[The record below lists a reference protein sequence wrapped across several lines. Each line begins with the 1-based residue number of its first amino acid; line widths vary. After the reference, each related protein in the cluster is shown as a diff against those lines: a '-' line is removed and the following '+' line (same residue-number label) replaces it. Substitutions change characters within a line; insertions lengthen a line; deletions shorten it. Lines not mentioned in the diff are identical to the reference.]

1 MITED
6 LQPWLIEI
14 NSSPSMA
21 RTTRVTAELVDCV
34 LEDTVKGSSMF
45 TFLLSLIHQTDFTH
59 SDFLQHVHNACSAD
73 RCNSHGRSVS
83 LSVCPSVCQ
92 VPVFCPDR

>member
-21 RTTRVTAELVDCV
+21 RTTRVTAELVDGV
-34 LEDTVKGSSMF
+34 LEDTVKGKLGVF
-45 TFLLSLIHQTDFTH
+45 
-59 SDFLQHVHNACSAD
+59 
-73 RCNSHGRSVS
+73 SV
-83 LSVCPSVCQ
+83 L
-92 VPVFCPDR
+92 PVFTAVFMADCH